1 MNSEENKKENLVKL
15 EYVWIDG
22 SKPWGLRSKIKVT
35 EVSSSTLYEMKIH
48 NNPADLPLW
57 GFDGSSTNQA
67 VGDDSDCML
76 KPAFVTIDPLK
87 SQTRFKSF
95 IVLCEVMNPDGT
107 PHQTNARNHLVSVAA
122 MAESHKPAFGMEQEY
137 TIIDHG
143 RPLGFPKDGYP
154 APQGIYYCSA
164 GGDRAFGR
172 SISDDH
178 LEACLSAGLDISG
191 TNAEVMPGQWEYQI
205 GGPDTGAL
213 AVSDQLWISRW
224 ILLKIAERENMT
236 VTFDPK
242 PILGDWNGAGCHANF
257 STEQMRTAP
266 DGMIHIESACE
277 KMSTSIEKHL
287 DNYGEGIELRLT
299 GDHETC
305 SHNEF
310 KWGVADRTASIR
322 IPRSVAIDGHG
333 YLEDRRP
340 NANCDPY
347 KVCSVMLE
355 TICEI

>member
-1 MNSEENKKENLVKL
+1 MNNNKKENLLKL

-22 SKPWGLRSKIKVT
+22 AKPWGLRSKIKVARVSDETLNEMLT
-35 EVSSSTLYEMKIH
+35 ENS
-48 NNPADLPLW
+48 PADLPMW

-67 VGDDSDCML
+67 VGDDSDCIL
-76 KPAFVTIDPLK
+76 KPVYVTTNPLDDDNGA
-87 SQTRFKSF
+87 RSF
-95 IVLCEVMNPDGT
+95 IVLCEVLNSDNS
-107 PHQTNARNHLVSVAA
+107 PHETNARDHLVSLAA
-122 MAESHKPAFGMEQEY
+122 QTANSKPAFGLEQEY
-137 TIIDHG
+137 TIIDQG

-172 SISDDH
+172 KVSDDH
-178 LEACLSAGLDISG
+178 LDACLKAGLDISG

-205 GGPDTGAL
+205 GGPDIDAI
-213 AVSDQLWISRW
+213 AVSDQLWVSRW
-224 ILLKIAERENMT
+224 LLLKIAERQNLT

-242 PILGDWNGAGCHANF
+242 PMLGDWNGAGCHANF

-266 DGMIHIESACE
+266 DGINHIKSACD
-277 KMSTSIEKHL
+277 KMAMNVEKHL
-287 DNYGEGIELRLT
+287 ECYGDGIELRLT

-305 SHNEF
+305 SYKEF

-322 IPRSVAIDGHG
+322 IPRSVAIDGYG

-347 KVCSVMLE
+347 KVCSVLLE
-355 TICEI
+355 TICEV